1 MENMVLLIGASR
13 LKHNSS
19 ESTRMCYISKIL
31 NKYGIPT
38 KIIGRKSELG
48 DDIKGDNIIAIK
60 PILKGFKGE
69 LLFRLQLQIFVFQ
82 KMLFS
87 KKINNV
93 IMRGRHLIFL
103 EFILKLMGKK
113 IIYDFHG
120 YTYKDQEAEG
130 SVIRSKITK
139 IFDKLKLAMADYII
153 VVSEGIAA
161 QIPKRYKQKIIFLP
175 NGVDLDLFK
184 NDASKE
190 SKYKTFEKYKLPI
203 DKKLVG
209 FIGKWGPWINIKD
222 ILDASLYCNNIQ
234 ILIVGKGYDYEQ
246 LSELTKN
253 NPSITWTG
261 MVDHDESIKLL
272 KLTDICITPYT
283 KDIYYANEPGFF
295 QSRKNKEY
303 LAAGKPIIMS
313 NIKGRE
319 QFLESENILLYEPG
333 NPEDLANKIKLLM
346 RDELLYQKIRENNK
360 KLSKE
365 FSWERLLEKSG
376 LIFILK
382 GSN

>member
-1 MENMVLLIGASR
+1 
-13 LKHNSS
+13 
-19 ESTRMCYISKIL
+19 MCYISKIL